1 MSGVLL
7 ALSFP
12 KFGHGA
18 VAWIALTPLLA
29 ALPGTRPAEGA
40 RLGYLTGAVSAMGL
54 LYWTALVVVQYGG
67 LSLPIGILITGL
79 LGLAFAVFPLLFGA
93 IVSLWLRAFGPAA
106 LLASPFVWVAT
117 ELLRAHTFFEFPWC
131 LLGYSQQENP
141 AAIQI
146 AAFTAV
152 YGVSFAVALASALL
166 AYAAL
171 VAERRGPALAVLVV
185 LLVGLHSFGLWVM
198 AEPLPESGRI
208 RVGLVQGG
216 VAQEDKWRPE
226 LALQNIDRHLDLTRR
241 ATDRGARLVVWP
253 ESAVP
258 FYYDHT
264 PALAERLREAVRS
277 QGIYLLFGNDD
288 RELGPPGSER
298 VFVGAKMLSPQGEL
312 VLRYHKMQLVPFGEY
327 VPLQPLIT
335 LGGRVAAKVIEQVAD
350 FTPGTEAVVAETD
363 GHRLGAFICYEAVFP
378 HLVRRFTAGG
388 AELLVNI
395 TNDAWYGRTSAPY
408 QHLAMTAF
416 RAVEN
421 GRYLVRA
428 ANTGITAVV
437 DPRGRVLERTKLFE
451 PTVLVRDVPL
461 LKGATFYARHGD
473 VFAWAALG
481 ATLALT
487 ASLLA
492 TKAQRARRK
501 TN

>member
-1 MSGVLL
+1 
-7 ALSFP
+7 
-12 KFGHGA
+12 
-18 VAWIALTPLLA
+18 
-29 ALPGTRPAEGA
+29 
-40 RLGYLTGAVSAMGL
+40 
-54 LYWTALVVVQYGG
+54 
-67 LSLPIGILITGL
+67 
-79 LGLAFAVFPLLFGA
+79 
-93 IVSLWLRAFGPAA
+93 
-106 LLASPFVWVAT
+106 
-117 ELLRAHTFFEFPWC
+117 
-131 LLGYSQQENP
+131 
-141 AAIQI
+141 
-146 AAFTAV
+146 
-152 YGVSFAVALASALL
+152 
-166 AYAAL
+166 
-171 VAERRGPALAVLVV
+171 
-185 LLVGLHSFGLWVM
+185 M
-198 AEPLPESGRI
+198 AQPLPETGSI

-226 LALQNIDRHLDLTRR
+226 LAVQNIDRHLELTRE
-241 ATDRGARLVVWP
+241 ATARGARLVVWP

-264 PALAERLREAVRS
+264 PALAESLREEVRG

-288 RELGPPGSER
+288 RELAATGPER

-312 VLRYHKMQLVPFGEY
+312 VLRYHKIHLVPFGEY

-350 FTPGTEAVVAETD
+350 FTPGTDPVVAPAF
-363 GHRLGAFICYEAVFP
+363 GHRLGGFICYEAVFP

-437 DPRGRVLERTKLFE
+437 DPRGRVVERTRLFE

-461 LKGATFYARHGD
+461 LAGTTFYARHGD

-492 TKAQRARRK
+492 KQGSRRK
-501 TN
+501 G